1 MVLLALLSC
10 GEDCVELP
18 VDCTPQY
25 PPTFDRVWE
34 ETLLPTCALSGCHA
48 TGQGGLT
55 MGTTADEAYAALLR
69 RSPDELNALYHDLL
83 IGVTRFFRDPQA
95 FDALQRTVVG
105 TVVPDEGGPP
115 EVRVWVAGCATGE
128 EA

>member
-18 VDCTPQY
+18 ADCTPQY

-55 MGTTADEAYAALLR
+55 MGTTADEAYAALL
-69 RSPDELNALYHDLL
+69 DGY
-83 IGVTRFFRDPQA
+83 
-95 FDALQRTVVG
+95 
-105 TVVPDEGGPP
+105 VVPGDPGCSVIVSRIEPTGEGGMPP
-115 EVRVWVAGCATGE
+115 GSVLAE
-128 EA
+128 EERCSVETWIADGAAR